1 MYEVIKVA
9 KVKTNVMRI
18 LDKEEIEYDTHS
30 YNPED
35 GKVDGISV
43 SQKINVEANRVF
55 KTLVTRGNSKEVY
68 VFVIPVEKELNLKK
82 AAKSVGEKSIE
93 MVKVED
99 INKLTGYIRGG
110 CSPIGMK
117 KTYKTVIDMS
127 ASTIDKIVVSA
138 GKIGYQ
144 VELNPKDIIALVG
157 GIFSDISI

>member
-18 LDKEEIEYDTHS
+18 LDKEEIKYDTHS

-93 MVKVED
+93 MVKVEE

-157 GIFSDISI
+157 GIFSDIS